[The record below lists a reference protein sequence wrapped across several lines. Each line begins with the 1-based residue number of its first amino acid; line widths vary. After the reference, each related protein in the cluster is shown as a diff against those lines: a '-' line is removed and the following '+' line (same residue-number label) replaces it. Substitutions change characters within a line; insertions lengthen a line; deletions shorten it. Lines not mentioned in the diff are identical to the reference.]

1 MDQVLNYQQTITAMF
16 HLGILAALW
25 GIYSELRRIADGNLT
40 KK

>member
-1 MDQVLNYQQTITAMF
+1 MDQILSYQETIGAMF

-25 GIYSELRRIADGNLT
+25 GIYSELRRIADGNIT